1 MTRWRC
7 SGKYKSINNA
17 LDIIGFL
24 LIISLSIIT
33 FIEWRNA
40 PDIIPIHYN
49 FHGEIDAYGSK
60 NMLFFL
66 LPIVVM
72 LYIGLYVLARYPQI
86 YNYAIRI
93 TDENKERQYNM
104 ASTLIRVLNIELVS
118 IFTYIQLK
126 QVASIFSETDK
137 LSLWF
142 LPIVL
147 AIIFGTLAFYIYKS
161 VKNK

>member
-7 SGKYKSINNA
+7 SGKYKSINKA

-66 LPIVVM
+66 LSIVVM
-72 LYIGLYVLARYPQI
+72 LYIGLYVLARYPQV

>member
-7 SGKYKSINNA
+7 SGKYKSINKA

>member
-1 MTRWRC
+1 MAKWRC
-7 SGKYKSINNA
+7 SGKYKNINKA
-17 LDIIGFL
+17 LDIIGVL
-24 LIISLSIIT
+24 LIISLCIIT

-40 PDIIPIHYN
+40 PNIIPTHYN
-49 FHGEIDAYGSK
+49 FQGEIDAYGSK

-66 LPIVVM
+66 LPIVVI
-72 LYIGLYVLARYPQI
+72 LYIGLYVLAGYPEV

-93 TDENKERQYNM
+93 TEENKERQYNM
-104 ASTLIRVLNIELVS
+104 ASTLIRVLNIELVLT
-118 IFTYIQLK
+118 FTYIQLK
-126 QVASIFSETDK
+126 QATSIFSETDN

-147 AIIFGTLAFYIYKS
+147 VIIFGTLAFYIYKS

>member
-7 SGKYKSINNA
+7 SGKYKSINKA

-40 PDIIPIHYN
+40 PDIIPTHYN

-72 LYIGLYVLARYPQI
+72 LYIGLYVLARYPQV

>member
-7 SGKYKSINNA
+7 SGKYKSINKA

-24 LIISLSIIT
+24 LIVSLSVIT

-72 LYIGLYVLARYPQI
+72 LYVGLYVLAGYPKL
-86 YNYAIRI
+86 YNYVIKI

-104 ASTLIRVLNIELVS
+104 SSTLIRVLNIEIISMV
-118 IFTYIQLK
+118 TYIQLK
-126 QVASIFSETDK
+126 EATSIFSGKGNLLFEF
-137 LSLWF
+137 LSIAL
-142 LPIVL
+142 VG
-147 AIIFGTLAFYIYKS
+147 IFGTLAFYIYKS